1 MLKYFLT
8 LLCSA
13 AILLTAYFAIRYRK
27 VNAYLRIASL
37 ILAAAYVVFLYFYY
51 DDSTQ
56 LYGLGILAIALV
68 FPVIDVMRH
77 AKKQKV
83 KA

>member
-8 LLCSA
+8 LFCSA
-13 AILLTAYFAIRYRK
+13 AILLTAFFAIRYRK
-27 VNAYLRIASL
+27 VNAYLRIAAL

-51 DDSTQ
+51 DDATQ

-68 FPVIDVMRH
+68 FPIIDVMRH
-77 AKKQKV
+77 AKKQ
-83 KA
+83 

>member
-1 MLKYFLT
+1 MLQYFLT

-13 AILLTAYFAIRYRK
+13 SILFSSFFAIRYRK
-27 VNAYLRIASL
+27 VNAFLRIAAL
-37 ILAAAYVVFLYFYY
+37 ILAAAFVVFLYFYF

-68 FPVIDVMRH
+68 FPIIDVMRH
-77 AKKQKV
+77 AKKQ
-83 KA
+83 